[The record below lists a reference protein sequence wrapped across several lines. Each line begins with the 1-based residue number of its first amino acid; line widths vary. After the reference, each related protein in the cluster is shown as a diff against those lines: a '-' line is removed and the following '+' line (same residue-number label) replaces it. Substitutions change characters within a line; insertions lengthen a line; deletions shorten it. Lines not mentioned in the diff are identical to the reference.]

1 MGNRS
6 KIETLL
12 LVALDVFLINMGF
25 ALAFGLRFNLTWPK
39 ENLTPYFVL
48 IPWLS
53 LSAVIIF
60 YMFDMYA
67 NWQRKNIYNLVYS
80 IVFSVLALDLWTMV
94 LTFWYRGFAFPR
106 SVFLLSIILQIT
118 IVTLCRSILW
128 LISKHL
134 FGRKKVL
141 IIGEHEEDQFQ
152 VAEKFLEHTKGWFQV
167 QEFVLVTEINNFIKI
182 ELADVVLLCPNVSDK
197 TALISRCV
205 ELGKEVLVVPGIYE
219 LHILGSEVQQVD
231 DMVVLSVQPPKLN
244 SSQLLVKRFV
254 DIIISV
260 TSLILFSPIIICLY
274 FLIPITSHGPALFR
288 QERLGKDS
296 KPYNILKFRSMV
308 MDAEKTTGP
317 VLASVKDPRITA
329 LGRFIRATR
338 LDELPQLINVLKGE
352 MSLVGPR
359 PERPFFCEQFQA
371 LIPHYTHRLAV
382 KPGITGLAQVMA
394 KYTTSVEY
402 KLSFDVMYVRNYSLA
417 MDVKILFQT
426 IRVVLQREQA
436 DGVKMDRVRYRANV
450 S

>member
-1 MGNRS
+1 
-6 KIETLL
+6 
-12 LVALDVFLINMGF
+12 
-25 ALAFGLRFNLTWPK
+25 
-39 ENLTPYFVL
+39 
-48 IPWLS
+48 
-53 LSAVIIF
+53 
-60 YMFDMYA
+60 
-67 NWQRKNIYNLVYS
+67 
-80 IVFSVLALDLWTMV
+80 
-94 LTFWYRGFAFPR
+94 
-106 SVFLLSIILQIT
+106 
-118 IVTLCRSILW
+118 
-128 LISKHL
+128 
-134 FGRKKVL
+134 
-141 IIGEHEEDQFQ
+141 
-152 VAEKFLEHTKGWFQV
+152 
-167 QEFVLVTEINNFIKI
+167 
-182 ELADVVLLCPNVSDK
+182 
-197 TALISRCV
+197 
-205 ELGKEVLVVPGIYE
+205 
-219 LHILGSEVQQVD
+219 
-231 DMVVLSVQPPKLN
+231 VVLSVQPPKLN